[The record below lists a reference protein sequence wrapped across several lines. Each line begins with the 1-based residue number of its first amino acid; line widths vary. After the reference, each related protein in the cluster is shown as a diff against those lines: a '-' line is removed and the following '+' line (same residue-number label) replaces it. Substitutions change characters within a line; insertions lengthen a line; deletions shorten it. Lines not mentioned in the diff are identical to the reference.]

1 MELQNNKNY
10 DVLKYLNLKKQAF
23 TYQNVTMLHSVLKY
37 ISIFLIN
44 NKMFSNFTVLMYIA

>member
-37 ISIFLIN
+37 VSIFLIN